1 MTPIPELEH
10 AIAGL
15 YAAFKSRTLPT
26 VMLGCP
32 CCADETELHRLSF
45 TPIGEL
51 GCAELEPYSW
61 NAIWTV
67 GTEQDYR
74 HFTPRLLKLMVR
86 EDAFQAEVV
95 TKKLRLA
102 GWTSWSEQ
110 EQSALRSY
118 FRALWNSAL
127 TSPTA
132 WSGAEDSL
140 CVIGNAVDD
149 LTPFLERWQSATEPT
164 AVQQLV
170 EFAAGQIGNASN
182 GFVGN
187 PFWDECQP
195 QMLQVTRW
203 FTDPATLQHLEQRW
217 FADSEGPLAKSLEE
231 AVYWLSL
238 AHQGKG

>member
-1 MTPIPELEH
+1 MLLIPELEC

-15 YAAFKSRTLPT
+15 YTAFKSRTLPT

-32 CCADETELHRLSF
+32 CCAGEAELRRLSF

-51 GCAELEPYSW
+51 GCAELEPYAW

-74 HFTPRLLKLMVR
+74 HFTPRLLELMVSKG
-86 EDAFQAEVV
+86 AFQAESV

-110 EQSALRSY
+110 EQSALRSF

-127 TSPTA
+127 IAPTA

-149 LTPFLERWQSATEPT
+149 LMPFLERWQNATEPT

-187 PFWDECQP
+187 PFWDERQP

-203 FTDPATLQHLEQRW
+203 LTDRATLQHLEQRW
-217 FADSEGPLAKSLEE
+217 VADSDGPLAKSLEE
-231 AVYWLSL
+231 AVYCLSL
-238 AHQGKG
+238 AHQDKG